1 MYHGIFSK
9 IAEMKNLLN
18 AMAPEDKQA
27 AWEHWEEIQD
37 SIRMCFGQ
45 IAEMIDQDRTAT
57 KELETPGKG

>member
-1 MYHGIFSK
+1 
-9 IAEMKNLLN
+9 MKNLLN

-57 KELETPGKG
+57 KELEPAGKG